1 MSVLSGCV
9 SFPHSYDSDESL
21 RMCAFDLQTTEISA
35 FSRAL
40 REHCAQREMGAD
52 RRGSSKGSQNAKL
65 VDAMEDVRTVADL
78 QELRRSRS
86 SGVLRSVDVA
96 IRRLVARHIIPEG
109 VPPATLKLAY
119 DTIHATNEGLT
130 NQELFKELCNATKSK
145 PELQAYTALVTRLW
159 LISPAESVVESMAS
173 IVKEV
178 FGVHRQL
185 LHENAAKE
193 LIVRWNG
200 PDMCSA
206 DGFIR
211 EVQRRHKFN
220 FMRSSLTIAATAEG
234 TVIARHKTKRCP
246 RASFFNS

>member
-1 MSVLSGCV
+1 
-9 SFPHSYDSDESL
+9 
-21 RMCAFDLQTTEISA
+21 MCTFDLQTTEISA

-96 IRRLVARHIIPEG
+96 IRRLMARHIIPEG

-119 DTIHATNEGLT
+119 DTIHETNEGLT
-130 NQELFKELCNATKSK
+130 NQELFKELCNAAKSK

-193 LIVRWNG
+193 LIGGTAQTCAVLTVS
-200 PDMCSA
+200 SA
-206 DGFIR
+206 KCR
-211 EVQRRHKFN
+211 EGINSILCAPASPSQRQQKV
-220 FMRSSLTIAATAEG
+220 RSSRVIRPNAAREHPSSTASQVSAAVM
-234 TVIARHKTKRCP
+234 TAFSALP
-246 RASFFNS
+246 